1 MRAED
6 LTAGVTVHGLRPGP
20 VSVLAAIP
28 HGPDTIN
35 LVFQDSSG
43 VPNTQLLYPADLARL
58 TVEQPGS
65 RWSFDADGAEFRLAA
80 EALRIRMAG
89 LHDPMLAV
97 SSSDVRP
104 LPHQIRAVYGELLP
118 KTPLRFLLADDPG
131 AGKTIMAGLYAKE
144 LMLRGDLARMLI
156 VAPGSLVEQWQD
168 ELAAKFGIDAEIL
181 SPDMAASAADGNPF
195 TRHPLLIAR
204 MDQLA
209 RSEPLRAHLATSEWD
224 LVVVD
229 EAHRMSARWWT
240 GELRTTKR
248 YELGQEL
255 GNVARHL
262 LLMTATPH
270 AGSEENYQLFLA
282 LLDPDRFEGR
292 FRDGVHSTDTTG
304 LMRRMVKEDLLT
316 FEGRPL
322 FPERIAETVPYELSG
337 GEQLLYERV
346 TQYVREEMNRAESL
360 DAGRVRTVGF
370 ALTVLQRRLASSTHA
385 ILRSLERRRHRLQV
399 KRQEMLSATQASSRD
414 EQLSYRVRITEIE
427 DFESDELDAE
437 QAEALEENV
446 VDAATAAQS
455 AVELA
460 YEISQLD
467 ELVALAT
474 DVRDS
479 GQDRKWAELRRL
491 LLDED
496 ILRAPDGTPRKLIV
510 FTEHK
515 DTLNYLAEQIRNV
528 LGRDDGV
535 LVIHG
540 GTKRDDRRRA
550 REEFTHDPARAV
562 LVATDAAGEGMN
574 LQAAHLMINYD
585 LPWNP
590 NRLEQRFGRIH
601 RIGQESVCRLWNL
614 VAEDTRE
621 GQVFTR
627 LLTKM
632 EEQRRAYG
640 GRLFDV
646 LGDAFTE
653 TSLRDLLMK
662 AIRYGDDPERRAEMF
677 DVVDAEVSSGL
688 NELLIER
695 ALAQEALSPH
705 ELEQL
710 RKEMDEAAARRL
722 QPHYVELFFRD
733 AFTRLGGRISR
744 REVGRHQIS
753 NVPATLRARQRP
765 GSRTPLT
772 TRYERVTFEP
782 SRVEGFG
789 RRAELLA
796 PGHPLMDTVLD
807 ATVEA
812 HRSALD
818 RGAVLFDPHD
828 FGTVPQLVV
837 ALTGEIVDGTGR
849 VVSKRFAFVTLTP
862 DGRASTAGPAPYL
875 DAEPLPARAQA
886 AAKKVLTQAW
896 LNDGVETL
904 ASTWAVTD
912 QQPEH
917 LEQVRARML
926 PLLEKTT
933 AAVRQRLLQQVN
945 WHHSEAA
952 RIRDE
957 IAAGKGGKIRQSPDR
972 LESRARELE
981 ARLDVRTAALIAE
994 AQLAAKAPTVVG
1006 AALIIPAGL
1015 VSTHDGRHPADT
1027 TISERRAVDAV
1038 LAAERA
1044 LGRDAEEMPHNN
1056 PGYDIRSTAPGQPTV
1071 FIEVKGRVAGADDF
1085 FVTYNEV
1092 LFGKNAG
1099 DNHRLALVSVSPDG
1113 PEHDELR
1120 YLANPFRS
1128 TDLGGFTAT
1137 GIRGDWDA
1145 MWNQGGLPQ

>member
-1 MRAED
+1 M
-6 LTAGVTVHGLRPGP
+6 HGLRPAP
-20 VSVLAAIP
+20 VTVVHLVS
-28 HGPDTIN
+28 HGPDAFE
-35 LVFQDSSG
+35 LVFRG
-43 VPNTQLLYPADLARL
+43 GTGEVEAQLIYTPDLGQLR
-58 TVEQPGS
+58 VEEASS
-65 RWSFDADGAEFRLAA
+65 RWTFDADGAEFRLAA

-144 LMLRGDLARMLI
+144 LMLRGDLTRMLI

-168 ELAAKFGIDAEIL
+168 ELAAKFGIDAEL
-181 SPDMAASAADGNPF
+181 LTPDMAATAPDGNPF

-209 RSEPLRAHLATSEWD
+209 RSEDLRAHLSTSEWD

-229 EAHRMSARWWT
+229 EAHRMSARWWS
-240 GELRTTKR
+240 GELRTTRR

-255 GNVARHL
+255 GMVARHL

-292 FRDGVHSTDTTG
+292 FRDGVHSTDTSG

-322 FPERIAETVPYELSG
+322 FPERIAETVPYTLSD
-337 GEQLLYERV
+337 GEQELYDRV

-360 DAGRVRTVGF
+360 DAGRTRTVGF

-385 ILRSLERRRHRLQV
+385 ILRSLERRRDRLET
-399 KRQEMLSATQASSRD
+399 KRQEMLDPRTYSSLED
-414 EQLSYRVRITEIE
+414 QLAVSLRAKDLD
-427 DFESDELDAE
+427 DFDGDELDAE
-437 QAEALEENV
+437 AAEALEENV

-455 AVELA
+455 AAELA
-460 YEISQLD
+460 VEIGMLD
-467 ELVALAT
+467 ELVTLAT
-474 DVRDS
+474 AARDA
-479 GQDRKWAELRRL
+479 GEDRKWAELRRL
-491 LLDED
+491 LLDEAV
-496 ILRAPDGTPRKLIV
+496 LREDDGSPRKLIV

-515 DTLNYLAEQIRNV
+515 DTLFYLVEQIRNV
-528 LGRDDGV
+528 LGRDDAV

-550 REEFTHDPARAV
+550 REEFTHDPSRVV
-562 LVATDAAGEGMN
+562 LVATDAAGEGLN

-601 RIGQESVCRLWNL
+601 RIGQEHVCRLWNL
-614 VAEDTRE
+614 VAEGTRE

-627 LLTKM
+627 LLEKM

-646 LGDAFTE
+646 LGDAFSE
-653 TSLRDLLMK
+653 TSLRDLLMD
-662 AIRYGDDPERRAEMF
+662 AVRYGDDPARREKMF
-677 DVVDAEVSSGL
+677 EVVDAQVADGL
-688 NELLIER
+688 AELLTER
-695 ALAQEALSPH
+695 ALAREALDPH
-705 ELEQL
+705 ELARL
-710 RKEMDEAAARRL
+710 RQEMDEAAARRL

-733 AFTRLGGRISR
+733 AFARLGGRIAR
-744 REVGRHQIS
+744 REVGRHEIS
-753 NVPATLRARQRP
+753 NVPASLRARQRP

-782 SRVEGFG
+782 TRVDGAK
-789 RRAELLA
+789 RAELLA

-807 ATVEA
+807 ATAEA
-812 HRSALD
+812 HRTALE
-818 RGAVLFDPHD
+818 RGALLFDPHD
-828 FGTVPQLVV
+828 PGTTPRLVV
-837 ALTGEIVDGTGR
+837 ALTGEVVDGTGR
-849 VVSKRFAFVTLTP
+849 TVSKRFAFVTLTP
-862 DGRASTAGPAPYL
+862 DGQASTAGPAPYL
-875 DAEPLPARAQA
+875 DAEPLPDAACA
-886 AAKKVLTQAW
+886 AAKQVLTQPW
-896 LNDGVETL
+896 LAGGVETI
-904 ASTWAVTD
+904 AGSWAVIHS
-912 QQPEH
+912 QPEH
-917 LEQVRARML
+917 LADVRARVV

-933 AAVRQRLLQQVN
+933 TAVRQRLLQQVN
-945 WHHSEAA
+945 WQHSEAT
-952 RIRDE
+952 RVRDE
-957 IAAGKGGKIRQSPDR
+957 IAAGKGGKVRQSPER
-972 LESRARELE
+972 LEQRARELE
-981 ARLDVRTAALIAE
+981 ARLDVRIAALAAE

-1015 VSTHDGRHPADT
+1015 LTTTVGQHPVDT

-1038 LAAERA
+1038 LAAEHA
-1044 LGRDAEEMPHNN
+1044 LGRTPEEMPHNN
-1056 PGYDIRSTAPGQPTV
+1056 PGFDIRSTDLDGATV
-1071 FIEVKGRVAGADDF
+1071 FIEVKGRVEGAADF

-1099 DNHRLALVSVSPDG
+1099 PNHRLALVSVSPDG
-1113 PEHDELR
+1113 PEHDQLR
-1120 YLANPFRS
+1120 YLTFAFANFEIGS
-1128 TDLGGFTAT
+1128 FAAT
-1137 GIRGDWDA
+1137 GVRGDWTA
-1145 MWNQGGLPQ
+1145 TWNQGGTPR

>member
-1 MRAED
+1 MRASD
-6 LTAGVTVHGLRPGP
+6 LTAGVTVHGLRPSA
-20 VSVLAAIP
+20 VSVLANIP
-28 HGPDTIN
+28 HGVDTLE
-35 LVFQDSSG
+35 LVFRDAAG
-43 VPNTQLLYPADLARL
+43 VTDTQLLYPADLARL
-58 TVEQPGS
+58 TVEQPSS
-65 RWSFDADGAEFRLAA
+65 RWSFDADGAAFRLAA
-80 EALRIRMAG
+80 ESLRIRMAG

-168 ELAAKFGIDAEIL
+168 ELAAKFGIDAELL
-181 SPDMAASAADGNPF
+181 SPDMAATAPDGNPF

-209 RSEPLRAHLATSEWD
+209 RSEDLRAHLSVSEWD
-224 LVVVD
+224 LVIVD
-229 EAHRMSARWWT
+229 EAHRMSARWWS
-240 GELRTTKR
+240 GELRTTRR

-337 GEQLLYERV
+337 GEKNLYERV

-360 DAGRVRTVGF
+360 DAGRTRTVGF

-385 ILRSLERRRHRLQV
+385 ILRSLQRRRDRLQA
-399 KRQEMLSATQASSRD
+399 KRQEMLDATQYSHLEERLTYTLRTND
-414 EQLSYRVRITEIE
+414 ID

-437 QAEALEENV
+437 QAEALEENI

-467 ELVALAT
+467 DLVTLAT
-474 DVRDS
+474 QVRDS

-491 LLDED
+491 LLDEAL
-496 ILRAPDGTPRKLIV
+496 LRDPDGAPRKLIV

-515 DTLNYLAEQIRNV
+515 DTLYYLVDQIRNV
-528 LGRDDGV
+528 LGRDDAV

-550 REEFTHDPARAV
+550 REEFTHDPARTV

-601 RIGQESVCRLWNL
+601 RIGQENVCRLWNL

-621 GQVFTR
+621 GQVFAR

-632 EEQRRAYG
+632 EEQRKAYG

-653 TSLRDLLMK
+653 TSLRDLLMD
-662 AIRYGDDPERRAEMF
+662 AVRYGDDPKRREEMF
-677 DVVDAEVSSGL
+677 QVVDAQVSDGL
-688 NELLIER
+688 TELLIER
-695 ALAQEALSPH
+695 ALAQEALDPH
-705 ELEQL
+705 ELARL
-710 RKEMDEAAARRL
+710 RREMDEAAARRL

-733 AFTRLGGRISR
+733 AFARLGGRMSR
-744 REVGRHQIS
+744 REVGRHEIS

-765 GSRTPLT
+765 GARTPLT

-782 SRVEGFG
+782 GRVEGVG
-789 RRAELLA
+789 KRAELLA
-796 PGHPLMDTVLD
+796 PGHPLMDTVVD

-812 HRSALD
+812 HRSALE
-818 RGAVLFDPHD
+818 RGALLFDPHD
-828 FGTVPQLVV
+828 PGTVPRLVV
-837 ALTGEIVDGTGR
+837 ALTGEVVDGTGR
-849 VVSKRFAFVTLTP
+849 VVSRRFVFVTLSP
-862 DGRASTAGPAPYL
+862 DGEASTAGPAPYL
-875 DAEPLPARAQA
+875 DAEPLPEHARSA
-886 AAKKVLTQAW
+886 ARKVLAQPW
-896 LNDGVETL
+896 LDGGVEAL
-904 ASTWAVTD
+904 AGTWAVTQ

-917 LEQVRARML
+917 LDEVRARML
-926 PLLEKTT
+926 PLLEKTI

-945 WHHSEAA
+945 WQHSEAA
-952 RIRDE
+952 RLRDE
-957 IAAGKGGKIRQSPDR
+957 IAAGKGGRVRQSPDR
-972 LESRARELE
+972 MESRARELE
-981 ARLDVRTAALIAE
+981 ARLDVRTAALAAE
-994 AQLAAKAPTVVG
+994 TQLAAKAPTVVG

-1015 VSTHDGRHPADT
+1015 ASTTTGQHPVDT
-1027 TISERRAVDAV
+1027 TVSERRAVDAV

-1044 LGRDAEEMPHNN
+1044 LGRDPEEMPHNN
-1056 PGYDIRSTAPGQPTV
+1056 PGYDIRTTAPGAPTV

-1113 PEHDELR
+1113 PDHDELR
-1120 YLANPFRS
+1120 YLTDPFRS

-1137 GIRGDWDA
+1137 GIRGDWNA
-1145 MWNQGGLPQ
+1145 MWNQGGPPE